1 VGGGRREMGFV
12 TAKAG
17 LGQGRQRAR
26 LLGWDDSRAELGS
39 SAGGWRAFRRR
50 GKEHAA
56 GG

>member
-1 VGGGRREMGFV
+1 MGFV